1 VVALVTVSVHEVVAV
16 AVTESVTVAVT
27 VAVGFGVGEFCV
39 VVVLVVVLSFV
50 TKQLQAL
57 LILEGEDWQPDTKAG
72 NPVDAP
78 LAWAV

>member
-1 VVALVTVSVHEVVAV
+1 VTVAVTELVLISVRSTVVALVTVSVHEVVAV

-27 VAVGFGVGEFCV
+27 VAVGFGVGEFCE

-57 LILEGEDWQPDTKAG
+57 LILEGED
-72 NPVDAP
+72 
-78 LAWAV
+78 